1 MPAGAHSNTTP
12 RAESSSLVEKGGG
25 QLKQAD
31 ACMQAAAAMTGM
43 LRDG

>member
-25 QLKQAD
+25 
-31 ACMQAAAAMTGM
+31 CAAFFNM
-43 LRDG
+43 LHRNIIRRITTS